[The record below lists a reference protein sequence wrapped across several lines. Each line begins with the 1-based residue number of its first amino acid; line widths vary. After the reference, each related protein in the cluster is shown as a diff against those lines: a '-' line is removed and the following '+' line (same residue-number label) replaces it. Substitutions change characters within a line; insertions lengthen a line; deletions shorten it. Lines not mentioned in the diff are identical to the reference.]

1 MRALPKIPSL
11 PHPYWVANAEKSSP
25 SVRRVTTSALE
36 SAIERGDVDFIY
48 QMFAT
53 TARDLAQTGQGKEL
67 IKLSKYAGDQSID
80 GKALQKAFSLMGYL
94 VELDYTTAMAIALEL
109 EIEKE
114 KTNIKDFIAKM
125 IAFARA
131 FTNFANGDLANT
143 NKEITYALTSPVLT
157 TDLGGVDKPGLVR
170 MRALIEHLY
179 SDLPALRQSLTQI
192 ENLVDEFGGTNIAH
206 HQIAIKALNYYEE
219 GNYIKAS
226 EFAKMGVASAE
237 ANGYVGLSAPLECK
251 YIVARTLFEFAKL
264 DQALIELDELK
275 KDAKDNKSVLFYVL
289 AETFAIRILTAQS
302 KVAEALERLN
312 NLHLEVDPIAKQN
325 DLAWLIDVTE
335 LFIRFILGDVARAQI
350 LIERSPDL
358 PYVRQV
364 KLALAGNAGMKT
376 STKDEVLNLP
386 ESTFKEQIYKYL
398 YLAEFKAEGGTGP
411 KDWMKKALEI
421 GEITGCREM
430 FIRQGN
436 HHINLIIE
444 ITKEQP
450 SMFLEELV
458 RDCVKRLNQR
468 SQADKASSENLT
480 SREIEVLKHLGTGKS
495 IEAIGKTLHISKNT
509 MKTHLRNIY
518 RKLEVAGRSEAVV
531 KGKKL
536 LLV

>member
-1 MRALPKIPSL
+1 MAGHSTP
-11 PHPYWVANAEKSSP
+11 SP

-36 SAIERGDVDFIY
+36 AAIERGDVDFIY

-67 IKLSKYAGDQSID
+67 IRLSKYAGDQSVD

-94 VELDYTTAMAIALEL
+94 VELDYSTAQALALEL

-131 FTNFANGDLANT
+131 FINFANGDLVKAN
-143 NKEITYALTSPVLT
+143 NEITYALTSPVLT
-157 TDLGGVDKPGLVR
+157 TDLGGVDKPVLVR

-179 SDLPALRQSLTQI
+179 SDLPALHQSLTQI

-237 ANGYVGLSAPLECK
+237 ANGYVSLSAPLDCK
-251 YIVARTLFEFAKL
+251 YIVSRTLFEFGKL
-264 DQALIELDELK
+264 DQAIIELEELK
-275 KDAKDNKSVLFYVL
+275 KDSKDNKSVLFYVL

-312 NLHLEVDPIAKQN
+312 DLHLEIDSIAKQN

-335 LFIRFILGDVARAQI
+335 LFIRFILGDTARAQI

-386 ESTFKEQIYKYL
+386 ESTFKEQIYSICILQSLKL
-398 YLAEFKAEGGTGP
+398 KVAQGQR
-411 KDWMKKALEI
+411 I
-421 GEITGCREM
+421 G
-430 FIRQGN
+430 
-436 HHINLIIE
+436 
-444 ITKEQP
+444 
-450 SMFLEELV
+450 
-458 RDCVKRLNQR
+458 
-468 SQADKASSENLT
+468 
-480 SREIEVLKHLGTGKS
+480 
-495 IEAIGKTLHISKNT
+495 
-509 MKTHLRNIY
+509 
-518 RKLEVAGRSEAVV
+518 
-531 KGKKL
+531 
-536 LLV
+536 